1 MRSVASTRVCSSM
14 STVTV
19 VPASRAAAQ
28 IRAMFSVAVF
38 SPCSARPRPT
48 AVGLTDTSAR
58 PPWASPA
65 AASWPS
71 SPVYSAVTAAAWS
84 GSLVSS
90 PRWSRLTSS
99 PLASRPRVT
108 WTASAAV
115 SPATYRA
122 TRPRVTGAEVI
133 SCRVRSLPD
142 AASSIRR
149 STIRSSSS
157 SAAAQA
163 GASA

>member
-1 MRSVASTRVCSSM
+1 MRRVASTRVCSSM

-19 VPASRAAAQ
+19 VPALRAAAQ

-38 SPCSARPRPT
+38 IPCSARPQADRG
-48 AVGLTDTSAR
+48 GLDR
-58 PPWASPA
+58 YLGPA
-65 AASWPS
+65 APGQPGRGQLAEQPG
-71 SPVYSAVTAAAWS
+71 VL
-84 GSLVSS
+84 G
-90 PRWSRLTSS
+90 RHRGRLIRVLGV
-99 PLASRPRVT
+99 LAQVVQGDQQPAGQQSRVT
-108 WTASAAV
+108 STASAAV

-149 STIRSSSS
+149 STIRSSSF
-157 SAAAQA
+157 
-163 GASA
+163 